1 MADVPG
7 DVRVARKRVFKI
19 QTLFHIDLDMCSSRI
34 LELEIYL
41 YAWPD
46 YEADA
51 YSTLR
56 AARKHV

>member
-1 MADVPG
+1 MSDVLG

-19 QTLFHIDLDMCSSRI
+19 QTLFHIDLEMRSSRI
-34 LELEIYL
+34 LEPEIYL

-51 YSTLR
+51 YTLR